1 VTKRSLALNALLAIT
16 ATGLAGYVT
25 WEAVGPSPAVRP
37 ARVREAPPV
46 TPAASPAAPEI
57 PAAPGA
63 YGIITSRNLFNPNR
77 SDTPATATASSAPAV
92 QVPKPN
98 LYGVV
103 LRDGAPLAYLEDP
116 VTKRV
121 AGYRIG
127 DAVAGGT
134 LKSIDADRVVL
145 TRPEGSVDVRL
156 HDPGKPR
163 ASASVGAPPAG
174 GGPLPPTMPHIPGVI
189 PPVMP
194 AAPGPVPPQ
203 VQAPTQPG
211 GPVPPTVTPGRRP
224 LPPNLLRR
232 FQQNQ
237 PGNAPTE

>member
-1 VTKRSLALNALLAIT
+1 MKRALALNALLGVVA
-16 ATGLAGYVT
+16 AGLAGYVT
-25 WEAVGPSPAVRP
+25 WEAVRPASEPRP
-37 ARVREAPPV
+37 ARAREAAPV
-46 TPAASPAAPEI
+46 TLATSPAAPEM
-57 PAAPGA
+57 PAIPGA
-63 YGIITSRNLFNPNR
+63 YGIIATRNLFSPNR
-77 SDTPATATASSAPAV
+77 SDALATATSATPAV

-98 LYGVV
+98 LFGVV
-103 LRDGAPLAYLEDP
+103 LRDGAPMAYLEDP

-145 TRPEGSVDVRL
+145 TRPEGTVDVRL
-156 HDPGKPR
+156 HDPAKPR
-163 ASASVGAPPAG
+163 PSPSVGAPVPG
-174 GGPLPPTMPHIPGVI
+174 SGPLPPAMPQLPGVI
-189 PPVMP
+189 PPVTP
-194 AAPGPVPPQ
+194 QPSAPVPPQ
-203 VQAPTQPG
+203 VQGPMPPA
-211 GPVPPTVTPGRRP
+211 GPVPPAVTPGRRP